1 MEEKEIKKPIKV
13 TYPQFDKVD
22 IKEWQEAL
30 NKITDE
36 CFINANT
43 TRTLKNIRE
52 TLDNNLSR
60 KYGLKN
66 GERKAIEDEILSIHG
81 IREDNFDFLAKFSD
95 FINNPHLNSTSI
107 DDNANKTERNMKGVL
122 AEIALPISKL
132 IGYDYLYRVMCELYG
147 KEKAKELSGSMYD
160 FSLAINDS
168 TGIMSPY
175 CYCMDASKLVTVG
188 RDFGKVH
195 SRPAQRLA
203 TYISTLGDTIREL
216 SFNLMGALAI
226 GTFFLDSANLLI
238 YKERIPLQKLKEDK
252 IERKRISN
260 LFQQFIYTVN
270 HYSRNATESPFT
282 NISCFDHDKLKNLI
296 GPDNYAW
303 YFQKKTQVLVD
314 NDLGGEEY
322 KITYQEWEEFIID
335 YIMTLQEIFI
345 DVFDKGDPLQGGL
358 QFPFPVTTCL
368 PGNELLVLNDKLT
381 TFGKAFAEYSNGWTD
396 VSKNELYTQHLGKL
410 IKINKVFKGNTKKL
424 IKLISSTM
432 DEIIITPDHKFKM
445 LDGTYKLAKDLC
457 VKDRLLTYNNPI
469 NYTINKEYIK
479 VSDYLNDLWVL
490 GYKIKYSKES
500 ADYIQKINLC
510 RGFDENTHSMNCN
523 TNQAHPLKLIEN
535 CDKNWVTKFP
545 KYDFIRTKESKNK
558 AAIPNKIYLDEN
570 FGRFLGLYYAEG
582 HNSNGE
588 LGISLNKNE
597 SELIKFVQNY
607 LKTLNIKSK
616 VRYWNNNKGCQIIF
630 YNQTFGQLLDILI
643 NKYSYGKKLHDTLLF
658 NTSINF
664 RKNILRGLIEGD
676 GYCNEYQCRLNTIS
690 YNGAKSI
697 MYLATSLGI
706 RSKINT
712 SSVREIQDEIISK
725 HIMYEIIFNKYDIIK
740 YNYNLGKTNNFINT
754 KYNLNTKG
762 FYITNIEYIDTNEPV
777 YNIEVDSKEHLYTLP
792 NGIVTSNCNISIE
805 IKDGKRKVVQPNR
818 LLNYITKKDI
828 SRYNIYDNEGT
839 KMASCCLA
847 ATTKIL
853 YRINNKISYG
863 TVHQLYDIINA
874 GNNEKVEI
882 MGYKGFIEVIKAFE
896 IKNPINELIKITL
909 KNGLVISTTKDH
921 PSVKIDK
928 NGNLI
933 ELKAEELQIN
943 DILPVSKEI
952 NYESNGGSKELGRF
966 VGLFGA
972 EGQFD
977 NRRSSSVSF
986 CFHTQETDL
995 QKFVSDFSLNN
1006 FGCKSRLDISP
1017 IYENSC
1023 KVEIQGNVVHGLMKD
1038 FFIGE
1043 LCTEKRLK
1051 SRIFNMSEDFRL
1063 GFLEGFIEGDGY
1075 TKDNTRS
1082 DYGSIHIANKEL
1094 AHDLVALA
1102 NSINI
1107 KCSIRKGS
1115 NGNDYIV
1122 NILHNDKLKL
1132 KPLSDWHNGKGS
1144 KQKSTVLNNYDKYYG
1159 VEIDSIEVIK
1169 TKKDMNVYDFTVS
1182 TDDHLFQ
1189 IANGII
1195 THNCRLLSDPEEF
1208 KSYASSVNSFGGSS
1222 VSLGSCRVV
1231 TLNFHRAACE
1241 ATNYDHFKQIIDKRC
1256 DNIAKILKAQRLL
1269 VLKMTNKG
1277 LHPFISNGWINFN
1290 RMFGTFGCIGYLEAD
1305 QLLKMKFG
1313 NETFDYM
1320 KDFMIYFNQ
1329 KCNSI
1334 FQEKDEKGER
1344 IYQFPYNIEQIPG
1357 ESMAPKL
1364 AKVDYL
1370 IFNNKRR

>member
-1 MEEKEIKKPIKV
+1 MEEKEIKKPIRV

-66 GERKAIEDEILSIHG
+66 GERKAVEDEILSIHG

-122 AEIALPISKL
+122 AEISLPISKL

-238 YKERIPLQKLKEDK
+238 YKERVPLQKLKEDK
-252 IERKRISN
+252 NERKRISN

-322 KITYQEWEEFIID
+322 KITYEEWEEFIID

-358 QFPFPVTTCL
+358 QFPFPVTTC
-368 PGNELLVLNDKLT
+368 
-381 TFGKAFAEYSNGWTD
+381 
-396 VSKNELYTQHLGKL
+396 
-410 IKINKVFKGNTKKL
+410 
-424 IKLISSTM
+424 
-432 DEIIITPDHKFKM
+432 
-445 LDGTYKLAKDLC
+445 
-457 VKDRLLTYNNPI
+457 
-469 NYTINKEYIK
+469 
-479 VSDYLNDLWVL
+479 
-490 GYKIKYSKES
+490 
-500 ADYIQKINLC
+500 
-510 RGFDENTHSMNCN
+510 
-523 TNQAHPLKLIEN
+523 
-535 CDKNWVTKFP
+535 
-545 KYDFIRTKESKNK
+545 
-558 AAIPNKIYLDEN
+558 
-570 FGRFLGLYYAEG
+570 
-582 HNSNGE
+582 
-588 LGISLNKNE
+588 
-597 SELIKFVQNY
+597 
-607 LKTLNIKSK
+607 
-616 VRYWNNNKGCQIIF
+616 
-630 YNQTFGQLLDILI
+630 
-643 NKYSYGKKLHDTLLF
+643 
-658 NTSINF
+658 
-664 RKNILRGLIEGD
+664 
-676 GYCNEYQCRLNTIS
+676 
-690 YNGAKSI
+690 
-697 MYLATSLGI
+697 
-706 RSKINT
+706 
-712 SSVREIQDEIISK
+712 
-725 HIMYEIIFNKYDIIK
+725 
-740 YNYNLGKTNNFINT
+740 
-754 KYNLNTKG
+754 
-762 FYITNIEYIDTNEPV
+762 
-777 YNIEVDSKEHLYTLP
+777 
-792 NGIVTSNCNISIE
+792 NISIE
-805 IKDGKRKVVQPNR
+805 ITKDGKRKIVQPNR

-839 KMASCCLA
+839 KMASCC
-847 ATTKIL
+847 
-853 YRINNKISYG
+853 
-863 TVHQLYDIINA
+863 
-874 GNNEKVEI
+874 
-882 MGYKGFIEVIKAFE
+882 
-896 IKNPINELIKITL
+896 
-909 KNGLVISTTKDH
+909 
-921 PSVKIDK
+921 
-928 NGNLI
+928 
-933 ELKAEELQIN
+933 
-943 DILPVSKEI
+943 
-952 NYESNGGSKELGRF
+952 
-966 VGLFGA
+966 
-972 EGQFD
+972 
-977 NRRSSSVSF
+977 
-986 CFHTQETDL
+986 
-995 QKFVSDFSLNN
+995 
-1006 FGCKSRLDISP
+1006 
-1017 IYENSC
+1017 
-1023 KVEIQGNVVHGLMKD
+1023 
-1038 FFIGE
+1038 
-1043 LCTEKRLK
+1043 
-1051 SRIFNMSEDFRL
+1051 
-1063 GFLEGFIEGDGY
+1063 
-1075 TKDNTRS
+1075 
-1082 DYGSIHIANKEL
+1082 
-1094 AHDLVALA
+1094 
-1102 NSINI
+1102 
-1107 KCSIRKGS
+1107 
-1115 NGNDYIV
+1115 
-1122 NILHNDKLKL
+1122 
-1132 KPLSDWHNGKGS
+1132 
-1144 KQKSTVLNNYDKYYG
+1144 
-1159 VEIDSIEVIK
+1159 
-1169 TKKDMNVYDFTVS
+1169 
-1182 TDDHLFQ
+1182 
-1189 IANGII
+1189 
-1195 THNCRLLSDPEEF
+1195 RLLSDPEEF
-1208 KSYASSVNSFGGSS
+1208 KNYASSVNSFGGSS

-1241 ATNYDHFKQIIDKRC
+1241 ATSYEHFKQIIDKRC

-1334 FQEKDEKGER
+1334 FQEKNEKGER

>member
-1 MEEKEIKKPIKV
+1 MEEKEIKKPIRV

-66 GERKAIEDEILSIHG
+66 GERKAVEDEILGIHG

-122 AEIALPISKL
+122 AEISLPISKL

-238 YKERIPLQKLKEDK
+238 YKERVPLQKLKEDK
-252 IERKRISN
+252 NERKRISN

-322 KITYQEWEEFIID
+322 KITYEEWEEFIID

-358 QFPFPVTTCL
+358 QFPFPVTTC
-368 PGNELLVLNDKLT
+368 
-381 TFGKAFAEYSNGWTD
+381 
-396 VSKNELYTQHLGKL
+396 
-410 IKINKVFKGNTKKL
+410 
-424 IKLISSTM
+424 
-432 DEIIITPDHKFKM
+432 
-445 LDGTYKLAKDLC
+445 
-457 VKDRLLTYNNPI
+457 
-469 NYTINKEYIK
+469 
-479 VSDYLNDLWVL
+479 
-490 GYKIKYSKES
+490 
-500 ADYIQKINLC
+500 
-510 RGFDENTHSMNCN
+510 
-523 TNQAHPLKLIEN
+523 
-535 CDKNWVTKFP
+535 
-545 KYDFIRTKESKNK
+545 
-558 AAIPNKIYLDEN
+558 
-570 FGRFLGLYYAEG
+570 
-582 HNSNGE
+582 
-588 LGISLNKNE
+588 
-597 SELIKFVQNY
+597 
-607 LKTLNIKSK
+607 
-616 VRYWNNNKGCQIIF
+616 
-630 YNQTFGQLLDILI
+630 
-643 NKYSYGKKLHDTLLF
+643 
-658 NTSINF
+658 
-664 RKNILRGLIEGD
+664 
-676 GYCNEYQCRLNTIS
+676 
-690 YNGAKSI
+690 
-697 MYLATSLGI
+697 
-706 RSKINT
+706 
-712 SSVREIQDEIISK
+712 
-725 HIMYEIIFNKYDIIK
+725 
-740 YNYNLGKTNNFINT
+740 
-754 KYNLNTKG
+754 
-762 FYITNIEYIDTNEPV
+762 
-777 YNIEVDSKEHLYTLP
+777 
-792 NGIVTSNCNISIE
+792 NISIE
-805 IKDGKRKVVQPNR
+805 ITKDGKRKIVQPNR

-839 KMASCCLA
+839 KMASCC
-847 ATTKIL
+847 
-853 YRINNKISYG
+853 
-863 TVHQLYDIINA
+863 
-874 GNNEKVEI
+874 
-882 MGYKGFIEVIKAFE
+882 
-896 IKNPINELIKITL
+896 
-909 KNGLVISTTKDH
+909 
-921 PSVKIDK
+921 
-928 NGNLI
+928 
-933 ELKAEELQIN
+933 
-943 DILPVSKEI
+943 
-952 NYESNGGSKELGRF
+952 
-966 VGLFGA
+966 
-972 EGQFD
+972 
-977 NRRSSSVSF
+977 
-986 CFHTQETDL
+986 
-995 QKFVSDFSLNN
+995 
-1006 FGCKSRLDISP
+1006 
-1017 IYENSC
+1017 
-1023 KVEIQGNVVHGLMKD
+1023 
-1038 FFIGE
+1038 
-1043 LCTEKRLK
+1043 
-1051 SRIFNMSEDFRL
+1051 
-1063 GFLEGFIEGDGY
+1063 
-1075 TKDNTRS
+1075 
-1082 DYGSIHIANKEL
+1082 
-1094 AHDLVALA
+1094 
-1102 NSINI
+1102 
-1107 KCSIRKGS
+1107 
-1115 NGNDYIV
+1115 
-1122 NILHNDKLKL
+1122 
-1132 KPLSDWHNGKGS
+1132 
-1144 KQKSTVLNNYDKYYG
+1144 
-1159 VEIDSIEVIK
+1159 
-1169 TKKDMNVYDFTVS
+1169 
-1182 TDDHLFQ
+1182 
-1189 IANGII
+1189 
-1195 THNCRLLSDPEEF
+1195 RLLSDPEEF
-1208 KSYASSVNSFGGSS
+1208 KNYASSVNSFGGSS

-1241 ATNYDHFKQIIDKRC
+1241 ATTYDHFKQIIDKRC

-1290 RMFGTFGCIGYLEAD
+1290 RMFGTFGCIGYYEAD

-1313 NETFDYM
+1313 NENFDYM

-1370 IFNNKRR
+1370 IFNNKRK

>member
-1 MEEKEIKKPIKV
+1 MEEKEIKKPIRV

-66 GERKAIEDEILSIHG
+66 GERKAVEDEILSIHG

-122 AEIALPISKL
+122 AEISLPISKL

-252 IERKRISN
+252 NERKRISN

-322 KITYQEWEEFIID
+322 KITYEEWEEFIID

-358 QFPFPVTTCL
+358 QFPFPVTTC
-368 PGNELLVLNDKLT
+368 
-381 TFGKAFAEYSNGWTD
+381 
-396 VSKNELYTQHLGKL
+396 
-410 IKINKVFKGNTKKL
+410 
-424 IKLISSTM
+424 
-432 DEIIITPDHKFKM
+432 
-445 LDGTYKLAKDLC
+445 
-457 VKDRLLTYNNPI
+457 
-469 NYTINKEYIK
+469 
-479 VSDYLNDLWVL
+479 
-490 GYKIKYSKES
+490 
-500 ADYIQKINLC
+500 
-510 RGFDENTHSMNCN
+510 
-523 TNQAHPLKLIEN
+523 
-535 CDKNWVTKFP
+535 
-545 KYDFIRTKESKNK
+545 
-558 AAIPNKIYLDEN
+558 
-570 FGRFLGLYYAEG
+570 
-582 HNSNGE
+582 
-588 LGISLNKNE
+588 
-597 SELIKFVQNY
+597 
-607 LKTLNIKSK
+607 
-616 VRYWNNNKGCQIIF
+616 
-630 YNQTFGQLLDILI
+630 
-643 NKYSYGKKLHDTLLF
+643 
-658 NTSINF
+658 
-664 RKNILRGLIEGD
+664 
-676 GYCNEYQCRLNTIS
+676 
-690 YNGAKSI
+690 
-697 MYLATSLGI
+697 
-706 RSKINT
+706 
-712 SSVREIQDEIISK
+712 
-725 HIMYEIIFNKYDIIK
+725 
-740 YNYNLGKTNNFINT
+740 
-754 KYNLNTKG
+754 
-762 FYITNIEYIDTNEPV
+762 
-777 YNIEVDSKEHLYTLP
+777 
-792 NGIVTSNCNISIE
+792 NISIE
-805 IKDGKRKVVQPNR
+805 VTKDGKRKIVQPNR

-839 KMASCCLA
+839 KMASC
-847 ATTKIL
+847 
-853 YRINNKISYG
+853 
-863 TVHQLYDIINA
+863 
-874 GNNEKVEI
+874 
-882 MGYKGFIEVIKAFE
+882 
-896 IKNPINELIKITL
+896 
-909 KNGLVISTTKDH
+909 
-921 PSVKIDK
+921 
-928 NGNLI
+928 
-933 ELKAEELQIN
+933 
-943 DILPVSKEI
+943 
-952 NYESNGGSKELGRF
+952 
-966 VGLFGA
+966 
-972 EGQFD
+972 
-977 NRRSSSVSF
+977 
-986 CFHTQETDL
+986 
-995 QKFVSDFSLNN
+995 
-1006 FGCKSRLDISP
+1006 
-1017 IYENSC
+1017 
-1023 KVEIQGNVVHGLMKD
+1023 
-1038 FFIGE
+1038 
-1043 LCTEKRLK
+1043 
-1051 SRIFNMSEDFRL
+1051 
-1063 GFLEGFIEGDGY
+1063 
-1075 TKDNTRS
+1075 
-1082 DYGSIHIANKEL
+1082 
-1094 AHDLVALA
+1094 
-1102 NSINI
+1102 
-1107 KCSIRKGS
+1107 
-1115 NGNDYIV
+1115 
-1122 NILHNDKLKL
+1122 
-1132 KPLSDWHNGKGS
+1132 
-1144 KQKSTVLNNYDKYYG
+1144 
-1159 VEIDSIEVIK
+1159 
-1169 TKKDMNVYDFTVS
+1169 
-1182 TDDHLFQ
+1182 
-1189 IANGII
+1189 
-1195 THNCRLLSDPEEF
+1195 CRLLSDPEEF

-1241 ATNYDHFKQIIDKRC
+1241 ATSYDHFKQIIDKRC

-1334 FQEKDEKGER
+1334 FQEKNEKGER

>member
-1 MEEKEIKKPIKV
+1 MEDKEIKKPIRV

-52 TLDNNLSR
+52 TLDNNLDR

-66 GERKAIEDEILSIHG
+66 GERKAVEDEILSIHG

-238 YKERIPLQKLKEDK
+238 YKERVPLQKLKEDK
-252 IERKRISN
+252 NERKRISN

-322 KITYQEWEEFIID
+322 KITYEEWEEFIID

-345 DVFDKGDPLQGGL
+345 DIFDKGDPLQGGL

-410 IKINKVFKGNTKKL
+410 IKINKIFKGNTKKL

-500 ADYIQKINLC
+500 ADYIQKMNLC

-535 CDKNWVTKFP
+535 CNRNWITKFP
-545 KYDFIRTKESKNK
+545 KCDFIRTKESKNK

-676 GYCNEYQCRLNTIS
+676 GYCDGYQCRLNTIS

-697 MYLATSLGI
+697 MYLATSLGV

-805 IKDGKRKVVQPNR
+805 ITPDGKRRVVKPNR
-818 LLNYITKKDI
+818 LLSYITKKDI

-839 KMASCCLA
+839 KMASCC
-847 ATTKIL
+847 
-853 YRINNKISYG
+853 
-863 TVHQLYDIINA
+863 
-874 GNNEKVEI
+874 
-882 MGYKGFIEVIKAFE
+882 
-896 IKNPINELIKITL
+896 
-909 KNGLVISTTKDH
+909 
-921 PSVKIDK
+921 
-928 NGNLI
+928 
-933 ELKAEELQIN
+933 
-943 DILPVSKEI
+943 
-952 NYESNGGSKELGRF
+952 
-966 VGLFGA
+966 
-972 EGQFD
+972 
-977 NRRSSSVSF
+977 
-986 CFHTQETDL
+986 
-995 QKFVSDFSLNN
+995 
-1006 FGCKSRLDISP
+1006 
-1017 IYENSC
+1017 
-1023 KVEIQGNVVHGLMKD
+1023 
-1038 FFIGE
+1038 
-1043 LCTEKRLK
+1043 
-1051 SRIFNMSEDFRL
+1051 
-1063 GFLEGFIEGDGY
+1063 
-1075 TKDNTRS
+1075 
-1082 DYGSIHIANKEL
+1082 
-1094 AHDLVALA
+1094 
-1102 NSINI
+1102 
-1107 KCSIRKGS
+1107 
-1115 NGNDYIV
+1115 
-1122 NILHNDKLKL
+1122 
-1132 KPLSDWHNGKGS
+1132 
-1144 KQKSTVLNNYDKYYG
+1144 
-1159 VEIDSIEVIK
+1159 
-1169 TKKDMNVYDFTVS
+1169 
-1182 TDDHLFQ
+1182 
-1189 IANGII
+1189 
-1195 THNCRLLSDPEEF
+1195 RLLSDPEEF
-1208 KSYASSVNSFGGSS
+1208 KNYASSVNSFGGSS

-1241 ATNYDHFKQIIDKRC
+1241 ATTYDHFKQIIDKRC

-1290 RMFGTFGCIGYLEAD
+1290 RMFGTFGCIGYYEAD

-1313 NETFDYM
+1313 NENFDYM

-1370 IFNNKRR
+1370 IFNNKRK

>member
-1 MEEKEIKKPIKV
+1 MEEKEIKKPIRV

-66 GERKAIEDEILSIHG
+66 GERKAVEDEILGIHG

-122 AEIALPISKL
+122 AEISLPISKL

-238 YKERIPLQKLKEDK
+238 YKERVPLQKLKEDK
-252 IERKRISN
+252 NERKRISN

-322 KITYQEWEEFIID
+322 KITYEEWEEFIID

-358 QFPFPVTTCL
+358 QFPFPVTTC
-368 PGNELLVLNDKLT
+368 
-381 TFGKAFAEYSNGWTD
+381 
-396 VSKNELYTQHLGKL
+396 
-410 IKINKVFKGNTKKL
+410 
-424 IKLISSTM
+424 
-432 DEIIITPDHKFKM
+432 
-445 LDGTYKLAKDLC
+445 
-457 VKDRLLTYNNPI
+457 
-469 NYTINKEYIK
+469 
-479 VSDYLNDLWVL
+479 
-490 GYKIKYSKES
+490 
-500 ADYIQKINLC
+500 
-510 RGFDENTHSMNCN
+510 
-523 TNQAHPLKLIEN
+523 
-535 CDKNWVTKFP
+535 
-545 KYDFIRTKESKNK
+545 
-558 AAIPNKIYLDEN
+558 
-570 FGRFLGLYYAEG
+570 
-582 HNSNGE
+582 
-588 LGISLNKNE
+588 
-597 SELIKFVQNY
+597 
-607 LKTLNIKSK
+607 
-616 VRYWNNNKGCQIIF
+616 
-630 YNQTFGQLLDILI
+630 
-643 NKYSYGKKLHDTLLF
+643 
-658 NTSINF
+658 
-664 RKNILRGLIEGD
+664 
-676 GYCNEYQCRLNTIS
+676 
-690 YNGAKSI
+690 
-697 MYLATSLGI
+697 
-706 RSKINT
+706 
-712 SSVREIQDEIISK
+712 
-725 HIMYEIIFNKYDIIK
+725 
-740 YNYNLGKTNNFINT
+740 
-754 KYNLNTKG
+754 
-762 FYITNIEYIDTNEPV
+762 
-777 YNIEVDSKEHLYTLP
+777 
-792 NGIVTSNCNISIE
+792 NISIE
-805 IKDGKRKVVQPNR
+805 ITKDGKRKIVQPNR

-853 YRINNKISYG
+853 YRINDKIFYG
-863 TVHQLYDIINA
+863 TVHQLYDIINH

-882 MGYKGFIEVIKAFE
+882 MGYKGFVEVIKAFE
-896 IKNPINELIKITL
+896 IKNPTNELIKITL

-921 PSVKIDK
+921 PSVKINKD
-928 NGNLI
+928 GNLI

-977 NRRSSSVSF
+977 NRRTTSVSF

-995 QKFVSDFSLNN
+995 QKFISDFSLNN

-1023 KVEIQGNVVHGLMKD
+1023 KVEIQGNVIHGLMKD

-1043 LCTEKRLK
+1043 LCTDKRLK
-1051 SRIFNMSEDFRL
+1051 SRIFNMSEDFKL

-1082 DYGSIHIANKEL
+1082 DYGNIHIANKEL

-1132 KPLSDWHNGKGS
+1132 EPLSNWHNGEGS
-1144 KQKSTVLNNYDKYYG
+1144 KQKSTVLNNYNDYYG
-1159 VEIDSIEVIK
+1159 VGIESIEIIK
-1169 TKKDMNVYDFTVS
+1169 TKKDMNVYDFTVN
-1182 TDDHLFQ
+1182 TNDHLFQ

-1208 KSYASSVNSFGGSS
+1208 KNYASSVNSFGGSS

-1241 ATNYDHFKQIIDKRC
+1241 ATSYEHFKQIIDKRC

-1334 FQEKDEKGER
+1334 FQEKNEKGER

>member
-1 MEEKEIKKPIKV
+1 MEEKEIKKPIRV
-13 TYPQFDKVD
+13 TYPQFDKVN

-66 GERKAIEDEILSIHG
+66 GERKAVEDEILSIHG

-122 AEIALPISKL
+122 AEISLPISKL

-238 YKERIPLQKLKEDK
+238 YKERVPLQKLKEDK
-252 IERKRISN
+252 NERKRISN

-322 KITYQEWEEFIID
+322 KITYEEWEEFIID

-358 QFPFPVTTCL
+358 QFPFPVTTC
-368 PGNELLVLNDKLT
+368 
-381 TFGKAFAEYSNGWTD
+381 
-396 VSKNELYTQHLGKL
+396 
-410 IKINKVFKGNTKKL
+410 
-424 IKLISSTM
+424 
-432 DEIIITPDHKFKM
+432 
-445 LDGTYKLAKDLC
+445 
-457 VKDRLLTYNNPI
+457 
-469 NYTINKEYIK
+469 
-479 VSDYLNDLWVL
+479 
-490 GYKIKYSKES
+490 
-500 ADYIQKINLC
+500 
-510 RGFDENTHSMNCN
+510 
-523 TNQAHPLKLIEN
+523 
-535 CDKNWVTKFP
+535 
-545 KYDFIRTKESKNK
+545 
-558 AAIPNKIYLDEN
+558 
-570 FGRFLGLYYAEG
+570 
-582 HNSNGE
+582 
-588 LGISLNKNE
+588 
-597 SELIKFVQNY
+597 
-607 LKTLNIKSK
+607 
-616 VRYWNNNKGCQIIF
+616 
-630 YNQTFGQLLDILI
+630 
-643 NKYSYGKKLHDTLLF
+643 
-658 NTSINF
+658 
-664 RKNILRGLIEGD
+664 
-676 GYCNEYQCRLNTIS
+676 
-690 YNGAKSI
+690 
-697 MYLATSLGI
+697 
-706 RSKINT
+706 
-712 SSVREIQDEIISK
+712 
-725 HIMYEIIFNKYDIIK
+725 
-740 YNYNLGKTNNFINT
+740 
-754 KYNLNTKG
+754 
-762 FYITNIEYIDTNEPV
+762 
-777 YNIEVDSKEHLYTLP
+777 
-792 NGIVTSNCNISIE
+792 NISIE
-805 IKDGKRKVVQPNR
+805 ITKDGKRKIVQPNR

-839 KMASCCLA
+839 KMASCC
-847 ATTKIL
+847 
-853 YRINNKISYG
+853 
-863 TVHQLYDIINA
+863 
-874 GNNEKVEI
+874 
-882 MGYKGFIEVIKAFE
+882 
-896 IKNPINELIKITL
+896 
-909 KNGLVISTTKDH
+909 
-921 PSVKIDK
+921 
-928 NGNLI
+928 
-933 ELKAEELQIN
+933 
-943 DILPVSKEI
+943 
-952 NYESNGGSKELGRF
+952 
-966 VGLFGA
+966 
-972 EGQFD
+972 
-977 NRRSSSVSF
+977 
-986 CFHTQETDL
+986 
-995 QKFVSDFSLNN
+995 
-1006 FGCKSRLDISP
+1006 
-1017 IYENSC
+1017 
-1023 KVEIQGNVVHGLMKD
+1023 
-1038 FFIGE
+1038 
-1043 LCTEKRLK
+1043 
-1051 SRIFNMSEDFRL
+1051 
-1063 GFLEGFIEGDGY
+1063 
-1075 TKDNTRS
+1075 
-1082 DYGSIHIANKEL
+1082 
-1094 AHDLVALA
+1094 
-1102 NSINI
+1102 
-1107 KCSIRKGS
+1107 
-1115 NGNDYIV
+1115 
-1122 NILHNDKLKL
+1122 
-1132 KPLSDWHNGKGS
+1132 
-1144 KQKSTVLNNYDKYYG
+1144 
-1159 VEIDSIEVIK
+1159 
-1169 TKKDMNVYDFTVS
+1169 
-1182 TDDHLFQ
+1182 
-1189 IANGII
+1189 
-1195 THNCRLLSDPEEF
+1195 RLLSDPEEF
-1208 KSYASSVNSFGGSS
+1208 KNYASSVNSFGGSS

-1241 ATNYDHFKQIIDKRC
+1241 ATSYEHFKQIIDKRC

-1334 FQEKDEKGER
+1334 FQEKNEKGER

>member
-1 MEEKEIKKPIKV
+1 MEEKEIKKPIRV

-66 GERKAIEDEILSIHG
+66 GERKAVEDEILGIHG

-107 DDNANKTERNMKGVL
+107 DDTANKTERNMKGVL
-122 AEIALPISKL
+122 AEISLPISKL

-252 IERKRISN
+252 NERKRISN

-322 KITYQEWEEFIID
+322 KITYEEWEEFIID

-358 QFPFPVTTCL
+358 QFPFPVTTC
-368 PGNELLVLNDKLT
+368 
-381 TFGKAFAEYSNGWTD
+381 
-396 VSKNELYTQHLGKL
+396 
-410 IKINKVFKGNTKKL
+410 
-424 IKLISSTM
+424 
-432 DEIIITPDHKFKM
+432 
-445 LDGTYKLAKDLC
+445 
-457 VKDRLLTYNNPI
+457 
-469 NYTINKEYIK
+469 
-479 VSDYLNDLWVL
+479 
-490 GYKIKYSKES
+490 
-500 ADYIQKINLC
+500 
-510 RGFDENTHSMNCN
+510 
-523 TNQAHPLKLIEN
+523 
-535 CDKNWVTKFP
+535 
-545 KYDFIRTKESKNK
+545 
-558 AAIPNKIYLDEN
+558 
-570 FGRFLGLYYAEG
+570 
-582 HNSNGE
+582 
-588 LGISLNKNE
+588 
-597 SELIKFVQNY
+597 
-607 LKTLNIKSK
+607 
-616 VRYWNNNKGCQIIF
+616 
-630 YNQTFGQLLDILI
+630 
-643 NKYSYGKKLHDTLLF
+643 
-658 NTSINF
+658 
-664 RKNILRGLIEGD
+664 
-676 GYCNEYQCRLNTIS
+676 
-690 YNGAKSI
+690 
-697 MYLATSLGI
+697 
-706 RSKINT
+706 
-712 SSVREIQDEIISK
+712 
-725 HIMYEIIFNKYDIIK
+725 
-740 YNYNLGKTNNFINT
+740 
-754 KYNLNTKG
+754 
-762 FYITNIEYIDTNEPV
+762 
-777 YNIEVDSKEHLYTLP
+777 
-792 NGIVTSNCNISIE
+792 NISIE
-805 IKDGKRKVVQPNR
+805 VTKDGKRKIVQPNR

-839 KMASCCLA
+839 KMASCC
-847 ATTKIL
+847 
-853 YRINNKISYG
+853 
-863 TVHQLYDIINA
+863 
-874 GNNEKVEI
+874 
-882 MGYKGFIEVIKAFE
+882 
-896 IKNPINELIKITL
+896 
-909 KNGLVISTTKDH
+909 
-921 PSVKIDK
+921 
-928 NGNLI
+928 
-933 ELKAEELQIN
+933 
-943 DILPVSKEI
+943 
-952 NYESNGGSKELGRF
+952 
-966 VGLFGA
+966 
-972 EGQFD
+972 
-977 NRRSSSVSF
+977 
-986 CFHTQETDL
+986 
-995 QKFVSDFSLNN
+995 
-1006 FGCKSRLDISP
+1006 
-1017 IYENSC
+1017 
-1023 KVEIQGNVVHGLMKD
+1023 
-1038 FFIGE
+1038 
-1043 LCTEKRLK
+1043 
-1051 SRIFNMSEDFRL
+1051 
-1063 GFLEGFIEGDGY
+1063 
-1075 TKDNTRS
+1075 
-1082 DYGSIHIANKEL
+1082 
-1094 AHDLVALA
+1094 
-1102 NSINI
+1102 
-1107 KCSIRKGS
+1107 
-1115 NGNDYIV
+1115 
-1122 NILHNDKLKL
+1122 
-1132 KPLSDWHNGKGS
+1132 
-1144 KQKSTVLNNYDKYYG
+1144 
-1159 VEIDSIEVIK
+1159 
-1169 TKKDMNVYDFTVS
+1169 
-1182 TDDHLFQ
+1182 
-1189 IANGII
+1189 
-1195 THNCRLLSDPEEF
+1195 RLLSDPEEF
-1208 KSYASSVNSFGGSS
+1208 KNYASSVNSFGGSS

-1241 ATNYDHFKQIIDKRC
+1241 ATSYDHFKQIIDKRC

-1334 FQEKDEKGER
+1334 FQEKNEKGER

>member
-1 MEEKEIKKPIKV
+1 MEEKEIKKPIRV

-66 GERKAIEDEILSIHG
+66 GERKAVEDEILSIHG

-122 AEIALPISKL
+122 AEISLPISKL

-238 YKERIPLQKLKEDK
+238 YKERVPLQKLKEDK
-252 IERKRISN
+252 NERKRISN

-322 KITYQEWEEFIID
+322 KITYEEWEEFIID

-358 QFPFPVTTCL
+358 QFPFPVTTC
-368 PGNELLVLNDKLT
+368 
-381 TFGKAFAEYSNGWTD
+381 
-396 VSKNELYTQHLGKL
+396 
-410 IKINKVFKGNTKKL
+410 
-424 IKLISSTM
+424 
-432 DEIIITPDHKFKM
+432 
-445 LDGTYKLAKDLC
+445 
-457 VKDRLLTYNNPI
+457 
-469 NYTINKEYIK
+469 
-479 VSDYLNDLWVL
+479 
-490 GYKIKYSKES
+490 
-500 ADYIQKINLC
+500 
-510 RGFDENTHSMNCN
+510 
-523 TNQAHPLKLIEN
+523 
-535 CDKNWVTKFP
+535 
-545 KYDFIRTKESKNK
+545 
-558 AAIPNKIYLDEN
+558 
-570 FGRFLGLYYAEG
+570 
-582 HNSNGE
+582 
-588 LGISLNKNE
+588 
-597 SELIKFVQNY
+597 
-607 LKTLNIKSK
+607 
-616 VRYWNNNKGCQIIF
+616 
-630 YNQTFGQLLDILI
+630 
-643 NKYSYGKKLHDTLLF
+643 
-658 NTSINF
+658 
-664 RKNILRGLIEGD
+664 
-676 GYCNEYQCRLNTIS
+676 
-690 YNGAKSI
+690 
-697 MYLATSLGI
+697 
-706 RSKINT
+706 
-712 SSVREIQDEIISK
+712 
-725 HIMYEIIFNKYDIIK
+725 
-740 YNYNLGKTNNFINT
+740 
-754 KYNLNTKG
+754 
-762 FYITNIEYIDTNEPV
+762 
-777 YNIEVDSKEHLYTLP
+777 
-792 NGIVTSNCNISIE
+792 NISIE
-805 IKDGKRKVVQPNR
+805 ITKDGKRKIVQPNR

-839 KMASCCLA
+839 KMASCC
-847 ATTKIL
+847 
-853 YRINNKISYG
+853 
-863 TVHQLYDIINA
+863 
-874 GNNEKVEI
+874 
-882 MGYKGFIEVIKAFE
+882 
-896 IKNPINELIKITL
+896 
-909 KNGLVISTTKDH
+909 
-921 PSVKIDK
+921 
-928 NGNLI
+928 
-933 ELKAEELQIN
+933 
-943 DILPVSKEI
+943 
-952 NYESNGGSKELGRF
+952 
-966 VGLFGA
+966 
-972 EGQFD
+972 
-977 NRRSSSVSF
+977 
-986 CFHTQETDL
+986 
-995 QKFVSDFSLNN
+995 
-1006 FGCKSRLDISP
+1006 
-1017 IYENSC
+1017 
-1023 KVEIQGNVVHGLMKD
+1023 
-1038 FFIGE
+1038 
-1043 LCTEKRLK
+1043 
-1051 SRIFNMSEDFRL
+1051 
-1063 GFLEGFIEGDGY
+1063 
-1075 TKDNTRS
+1075 
-1082 DYGSIHIANKEL
+1082 
-1094 AHDLVALA
+1094 
-1102 NSINI
+1102 
-1107 KCSIRKGS
+1107 
-1115 NGNDYIV
+1115 
-1122 NILHNDKLKL
+1122 
-1132 KPLSDWHNGKGS
+1132 
-1144 KQKSTVLNNYDKYYG
+1144 
-1159 VEIDSIEVIK
+1159 
-1169 TKKDMNVYDFTVS
+1169 
-1182 TDDHLFQ
+1182 
-1189 IANGII
+1189 
-1195 THNCRLLSDPEEF
+1195 RLLSDPEEY
-1208 KSYASSVNSFGGSS
+1208 KNYASSVNSFGGSS

-1241 ATNYDHFKQIIDKRC
+1241 ATSYEHFKQIIDKRC

-1334 FQEKDEKGER
+1334 FQEKNEKGER